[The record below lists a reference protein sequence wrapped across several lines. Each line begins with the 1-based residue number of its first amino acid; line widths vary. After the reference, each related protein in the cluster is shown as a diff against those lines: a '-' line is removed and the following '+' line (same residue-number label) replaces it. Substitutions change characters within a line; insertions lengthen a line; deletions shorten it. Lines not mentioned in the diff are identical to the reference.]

1 MKFGIF
7 ILYLILINIVG
18 FILFGINILLSL
30 CSKRR
35 IDTLLM
41 IVSTLGGSLGIL
53 ISILLFDRKAKKD
66 NMMSKVFISCVLVI
80 QLILF
85 LITQDRISDNITF
98 SFWEFLSKNKL
109 LLVYLGIINFVTF
122 VVFALDKFN
131 AISNKSRIRITNLL
145 GLCFIGGSLGGLLA
159 MYLFRHKTKQNYFT
173 VGVPLIIVMQVIVL
187 SFLINI
193 K

>member
-66 NMMSKVFISCVLVI
+66 NMMSRVYIFCVLVI
-80 QLILF
+80 QLVLF
-85 LITQDRISDNITF
+85 LIIQDRISDNITF
-98 SFWEFLSKNKL
+98 SFWEFLIKNKL
-109 LLVYLGIINFVTF
+109 LLVYLGIVNFVTF